1 MNLIKEGQGPV
12 VVLSHAL
19 ALDRGM
25 WSDVAA
31 TMALHCTVIRYDHRG
46 HGEATGA
53 IDPFSIED
61 LADDAADLI
70 REASSDPVVF
80 VGLSLGGMVGQSLAA
95 RHPALLRGLAVL
107 NSAAHYADRSTW
119 DARILAVCERG
130 MQAVADG
137 SIERWL
143 TPAFRQT
150 PKGQAMAGQL
160 REVLLRTH
168 PLAYTRTC
176 EAIAG
181 MDLRPGNRRIDI
193 PTLIVA
199 GRQDMATPGAMSQA
213 MANDIASARV
223 VEVEAAHISAAEI
236 PGELAILLDDW
247 IRALPA

>member
-1 MNLIKEGQGPV
+1 M

-19 ALDRGM
+19 ALDGSM

-31 TMALHCTVIRYDHRG
+31 ALAPHCTVVRFDHRG
-46 HGEATGA
+46 HGEATRA

-70 REASSDPVVF
+70 REVSSDPVAF
-80 VGLSLGGMVGQSLAA
+80 VGLSLGGMVGQALAA
-95 RHPALLRGLAVL
+95 RHPGLVRGLAVL
-107 NSAAHYADRSTW
+107 NSSAHYPDRSTW
-119 DARILAVCERG
+119 DARILAVRNGG
-130 MQAVADG
+130 MQAVADS

-150 PKGQAMAGQL
+150 PDGQAVAGRL

-199 GRQDMATPGAMSQA
+199 GHQDMATPLAMAQA
-213 MANDIASARV
+213 MADDIASARV
-223 VEVEAAHISAAEI
+223 VAVEAAHVSAAEI
-236 PGELAILLDDW
+236 PGELAVLLDEW
-247 IRALPA
+247 ILTLPS